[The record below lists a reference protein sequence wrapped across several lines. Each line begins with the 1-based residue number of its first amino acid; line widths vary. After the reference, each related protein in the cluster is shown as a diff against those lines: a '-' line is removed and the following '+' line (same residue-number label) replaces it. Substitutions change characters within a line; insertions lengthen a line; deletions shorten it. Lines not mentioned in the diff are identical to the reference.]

1 MPNERKS
8 TVSVDADRMG
18 RFIGQLRTHE
28 GIPLH
33 KLAHGLCSPAFLNR
47 IENGKREVGKQ
58 MTDAFFQ
65 RLGKPVE
72 LFDRILDWG
81 EFQRWK
87 QRQDI
92 ITHLRRG
99 EADDARSKINT
110 YLTADAEVLDQQF
123 ARIVEINCRYLEGAD
138 AQALLPMVRDA
149 LLLTQPD
156 FGEISLDA
164 MLLSQN
170 EGRLLFAYLQLR
182 EKIEGTDA
190 VAEDY
195 RALLKYFKQ
204 PRYESRERV
213 YLHPYIACQV
223 IEIEYFK
230 EHYSE
235 ALEICED
242 ALDELTNEKRL
253 YAYDRLLAWKQ
264 KLHDAMCNPDRM
276 PEKLLEQ
283 LKLILAYAPKRTEL
297 LIPCDE
303 QGNVYCLNQVIR
315 DRRRLLGISQEALA
329 EGICDPRTLIRIEN
343 HGGNLHRKNR
353 RALLQQVNMSGE
365 RYDYEVITDRY
376 EDYLLRSELGR
387 IIQRGENENARTLL
401 SQLSSNIPDA
411 LTNRQYM
418 QNSLASIEI
427 DEIRRAICSSS
438 YSNAIA
444 ILEDSLLLTIPR
456 DVAEITTWPTS
467 ILSINE
473 FLNLIL
479 CSHCYKKDE
488 KIELTISVL
497 MYAKN
502 CLEHTIGNA
511 WYYDDLYTRV
521 LANIA
526 STLGDIGKYNE
537 SCRFAEEGLSVSVE
551 KQACSLIAQYLYG
564 IAWNLIQQKPTVGN
578 DTAAK
583 TISLLKQAYA
593 ASIISGRVYEQDNIA
608 SYYRKVFDEDIA
620 L

>member
-72 LFDRILDWG
+72 LFNRILDWG
-81 EFQRWK
+81 EFQRWT

-99 EADDARSKINT
+99 ETDDARSKINT
-110 YLTADAEVLDQQF
+110 YLTDDAEVLDQQF
-123 ARIVEINCRYLEGAD
+123 ARIVEINCRYLENAD
-138 AQALLPMVRDA
+138 AQELLPMVRDA

-156 FGEISLDA
+156 FGDVSLDT

-182 EKIEGTDA
+182 EKMEGFDA
-190 VAEDY
+190 VTEDY

-213 YLHPYIACQV
+213 YLHPYVACRV
-223 IEIEYFK
+223 IEGEYLK
-230 EHYSE
+230 GHYSE
-235 ALEICED
+235 ALTICED
-242 ALDELTNEKRL
+242 ALDELTKEKRL
-253 YAYDRLLAWKQ
+253 YAYDCLLELKQ
-264 KLHDAMCNPDRM
+264 KLYDAMGNPDRM
-276 PEKLLEQ
+276 PDKLLVQ

-315 DRRRLLGISQEALA
+315 DRRKLLGISQEALA

-353 RALLQQVNMSGE
+353 RALLQRVNLSGE

-376 EDYLLRSELGR
+376 EDYLLRSELDRAIIAR
-387 IIQRGENENARTLL
+387 IWESAQSLL
-401 SQLSSNIPDA
+401 SDLRQKIPSTPVNQQYLAIKSTTIRNTLPEEDA
-411 LTNRQYM
+411 ERL
-418 QNSLASIEI
+418 SIEQSVCQLLDAVNLTLPLDLDRVDTLSHCI
-427 DEIRRAICSSS
+427 LSVNETLCLM
-438 YSNAIA
+438 AIA
-444 ILEDSLLLTIPR
+444 SRYKQKREYEKSLE
-456 DVAEITTWPTS
+456 
-467 ILSINE
+467 ILS
-473 FLNLIL
+473 FLYRCFRETGGN
-479 CSHCYKKDE
+479 
-488 KIELTISVL
+488 VL
-497 MYAKN
+497 
-502 CLEHTIGNA
+502 
-511 WYYDDLYTRV
+511 YYEDLYTRV
-521 LANIA
+521 AYNMSSVLNDLGRYREAMAVSEECIKLAIENSN
-526 STLGDIGKYNE
+526 STGLTRYFYAL
-537 SCRFAEEGLSVSVE
+537 SCNAH
-551 KQACSLIAQYLYG
+551 ALIKEDNTMRLDAISML
-564 IAWNLIQQKPTVGN
+564 
-578 DTAAK
+578 K
-583 TISLLKQAYA
+583 TAYA
-593 ASIISGRVYEQDNIA
+593 AALLSCDVVGQKFLENYSHRVYESTLQI
-608 SYYRKVFDEDIA
+608 
-620 L
+620 